1 MLLITKCRMSLVMK
15 IISPF
20 SVCLSLCVCL
30 SVSLSLP
37 LSLSL
42 CGCVGKD
49 VKLLITIFL
58 NPTGY

>member
-42 CGCVGKD
+42 WLRGEGCKVVNNK
-49 VKLLITIFL
+49 IL